1 MNLQPIKPNTHN
13 KGWLVAC
20 CECNQA
26 KDVIVMFA
34 DLDRPWHYVC
44 FACASQETTKGVNNG

>member
-26 KDVIVMFA
+26 KDVVVMFA
-34 DLDRPWHYVC
+34 DLNRPWHYVC
-44 FACASQETTKGVNNG
+44 YSCAKGVTNAKNG